1 MSSAHSGRNPAT
13 QTDEIRRAAGQKLL
27 VGFSGSPV
35 AAPTAIQSALHDGL
49 GGIVLFSR
57 NVSEINQFA
66 ALTTSVA
73 SGSASNQPPAF
84 VAVDQEGGRVVR
96 LRAPLSAIPPM
107 REVGQMDD
115 PEFTQALSG
124 VMARELK
131 AVGVNL
137 NFAPVIDV
145 DTCSDNPV
153 IGDRSFSSDPQKVAR
168 HGQAFVSGHL
178 QNGVLPC
185 PKHFPGHGDTSTDSH
200 LVLPTLM
207 HDLKRLQDVELEPYR
222 TLFQDDLPILMTA
235 HVLFERMDSEHP
247 ATLSR
252 LFVHELLRNQLGYQG
267 LVITDCLEMKAV
279 SARYS
284 IEEMIELGL
293 EAGVDIFLISQTEST
308 WNRAWEHMIRLSEQ
322 SQDIRNR
329 ILSDASRIARC
340 KKRYIPQRSAD
351 PMNHSILGC
360 EAHQS
365 ILKPLARLGDR
376 TTGLD
381 PTERDG

>member
-13 QTDEIRRAAGQKLL
+13 QTDDIRRAAGQKLL
-27 VGFSGSPV
+27 VGFPGSPD
-35 AAPTAIQSALHDGL
+35 AAPTTIQSALHDGL
-49 GGIVLFSR
+49 GGVILFSR
-57 NVSEINQFA
+57 NVTEIDQFV

-73 SGSASNQPPAF
+73 TAVASNQPPPF

-107 REVGQMDD
+107 RQVGQMDD

-153 IGDRSFSSDPQKVAR
+153 IGDRSFSSDPQQVAR

-200 LVLPTLM
+200 LVLPTLL

-222 TLFQDDLPILMTA
+222 ALCQHDLPILMTA
-235 HVLFERMDSEHP
+235 HVLFERIDSEHP

-252 LFVHELLRNQLGYQG
+252 FFVHDLLQNQLGYQG

-279 SARYS
+279 SERYS
-284 IEEMIELGL
+284 IEEMVELGL
-293 EAGVDIFLISQTEST
+293 AAGVDMFLISRNEST
-308 WNRAWEHMIRLSEQ
+308 WKRAWEHMIRLSEQ

-329 ILSDASRIARC
+329 ILSSASRIARC
-340 KKRYIPQRSAD
+340 KRQYIPRQSAD
-351 PMNHSILGC
+351 STDQSVLGC

-365 ILKPLARLGDR
+365 ILKPLAQLGDQ

-381 PTERDG
+381 PTERDA